1 MTTIDIRPR
10 FRQTFEAPPEQVMQQ
25 FQTLLDQAEAP
36 VVGRVSKVIK
46 QIILKVPQEERHYW
60 SPQLALNLDEFGS
73 GSEIRGLFGPRS
85 SVWLMF
91 IFFYAV
97 LGIISLFIGI
107 TGGAQAALGQEA
119 PVLWIIPICAVIAL
133 VLFFVAKAGERLGR
147 EQMYI
152 LYDAYQAA
160 LRIPIQE
167 APAAVEED
175 QS

>member
-10 FRQTFEAPPEQVMQQ
+10 FRQTFEVPPEQLMQQ
-25 FQTLLDQAEAP
+25 FQILLDQAEAP

-46 QIILKVPQEERHYW
+46 QIILKVPQDERHYW
-60 SPQLALNLDEFGS
+60 SPQLSLSLDEFGS

-107 TGGAQAALGQEA
+107 TGGAQASLGQEA
-119 PVLWIIPICAVIAL
+119 PVLWVIPICAVIAL
-133 VLFFVAKAGERLGR
+133 ILFLVAKAGERLGR
-147 EQMYI
+147 EQMHI

-160 LRIPIQE
+160 LRIPIPKE
-167 APAAVEED
+167 KEEVKEEKP
-175 QS
+175 